1 MNKIKYAP
9 VEIPFEHDD
18 FAKVEIKRGKKI
30 AWPTLEKTENIT
42 FKKRSHLN
50 DLLPE
55 LLIMTSGFVIRNV
68 LSLKEFNDAFI
79 TFFTLFK

>member
-30 AWPTLEKTENIT
+30 AWPTLEKNRKYN
-42 FKKRSHLN
+42 F
-50 DLLPE
+50 
-55 LLIMTSGFVIRNV
+55 
-68 LSLKEFNDAFI
+68 
-79 TFFTLFK
+79 